1 MDLGIFKRSYEFLYT
16 EKDDDD
22 DDARSVLV
30 LKTYK
35 RIESEV
41 VVTMKYTRF
50 LSLRFYRF
58 EVYGKNSTL
67 S

>member
-1 MDLGIFKRSYEFLYT
+1 MMMMRGC
-16 EKDDDD
+16 
-22 DDARSVLV
+22 VLV

-41 VVTMKYTRF
+41 VVTMKYMRF

-67 S
+67 SWLPRDI